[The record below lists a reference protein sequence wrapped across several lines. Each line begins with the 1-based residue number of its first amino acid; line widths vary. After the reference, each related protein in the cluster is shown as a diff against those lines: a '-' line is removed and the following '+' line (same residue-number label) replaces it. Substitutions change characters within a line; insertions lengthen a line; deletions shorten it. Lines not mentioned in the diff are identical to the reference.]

1 MNWNFHRPS
10 FYIYYDTQSF
20 IDSKSSSFEEVR
32 SIRSRINS
40 IASIEFISDKY
51 RRNIHIRLSVSF
63 GNNKSSRRVLDA
75 VMSTAGKMRLLDNF
89 RSSCNSILPV
99 PLNSSNITSSIFEP
113 VSVKAVAII
122 VRLPPF
128 SILRA
133 APKKRLGLCN
143 ALASTPPESTL
154 PEAGETV
161 L

>member
-1 MNWNFHRPS
+1 MKIPIHRPS

-40 IASIEFISDKY
+40 IASIEFMSDKY
-51 RRNIHIRLSVSF
+51 RRNIHIRLRVSF

-99 PLNSSNITSSIFEP
+99 PLNRTE
-113 VSVKAVAII
+113 KAF
-122 VRLPPF
+122 RLMQR
-128 SILRA
+128 I
-133 APKKRLGLCN
+133 GID
-143 ALASTPPESTL
+143 T
-154 PEAGETV
+154 AGEHFTGGRRNRIISSRQTGDRV
-161 L
+161 